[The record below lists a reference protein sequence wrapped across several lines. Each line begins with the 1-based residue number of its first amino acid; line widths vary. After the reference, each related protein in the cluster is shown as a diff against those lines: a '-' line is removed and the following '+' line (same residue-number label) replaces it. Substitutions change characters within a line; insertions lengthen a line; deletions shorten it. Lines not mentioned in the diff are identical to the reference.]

1 MEISLNDWRKFKNRL
16 AALSQSASDDMLKF
30 IQKNGGYA
38 NIPRKQLIDYAY
50 GLATKYGEASASLA
64 AEMYDT
70 VATLSKAGVPA
81 AEVAE
86 TAEYG
91 EVAKAIN
98 GVTKKLTTDKAV
110 SAVPARLAKR
120 AGADTT
126 LKNAER
132 DGAQFAWV
140 PVGDTC
146 AFCLTLASR
155 GWQYMSKDAL
165 KNGHAE
171 HIHANCD
178 CTYAVRFDDKT
189 VVKGYDPEEY
199 RRMYD
204 EAEGRT
210 PEEKINSMRRIK
222 YQKNK
227 DEINAHKRANYEAK
241 KQTFS
246 MKRNSETIWA
256 GKAVKVTETQ
266 LSELRELAI
275 SKGFFLDPSFNS
287 FDGDVELVKDFV
299 NTMASNLSDRAY
311 MRHKKI
317 KLSVSYTM
325 DDEDY
330 AETQGSNIIINGFA
344 YRDRELLK
352 KDYDE
357 RVKSGWFTKESS
369 YFDIATHESGHVI
382 VYKNQL
388 KTSGVKETVF
398 GKDSIKSTDE
408 IINNISEYALKND
421 DELVAEAYVKYKNGS
436 SDEYVLRILEYCDII

>member
-1 MEISLNDWRKFKNRL
+1 MEISLIDWRKFKNRL
-16 AALSQSASDDMLKF
+16 AALSRSASDDMLEF
-30 IQKNGGYA
+30 LQKNGGYA

-50 GLATKYGEASASLA
+50 GLATKYVEASASLA
-64 AEMYDT
+64 EEMYDT

-98 GVTKKLTTDKAV
+98 GVTKKLTTDNAV

-126 LKNAER
+126 LKNAKR
-132 DGAQFAWV
+132 DGVQFAWIL
-140 PVGDTC
+140 VGDTC

-210 PEEKINSMRRIK
+210 PEEKINSMRRVQ
-222 YQKNK
+222 YQENK
-227 DEINAHKRANYEAK
+227 DKINEQKKANYEEKGRRNILEKAYSNGIISVK
-241 KQTFS
+241 DLSVSTNGNNIESKREELGEIPIDRIDDAIVFFS
-246 MKRNSETIWA
+246 DQIRNDTVEHAIVIDKDGKVVHFVGDETGVGIYGLNLDGARILHNHPSVNGIFSFGKDDFEFMQENINAYYYLCNSEYDYRVIVIKSLNDVSYSA
-256 GKAVKVTETQ
+256 IY
-266 LSELRELAI
+266 REAME
-275 SKGFFLDPSFNS
+275 KH
-287 FDGDVELVKDFV
+287 DFV
-299 NTMASNLSDRAY
+299 NGELQDEAMDILRQRGYIEYDKR
-311 MRHKKI
+311 RI
-317 KLSVSYTM
+317 K
-325 DDEDY
+325 
-330 AETQGSNIIINGFA
+330 
-344 YRDRELLK
+344 
-352 KDYDE
+352 
-357 RVKSGWFTKESS
+357 
-369 YFDIATHESGHVI
+369 
-382 VYKNQL
+382 
-388 KTSGVKETVF
+388 
-398 GKDSIKSTDE
+398 
-408 IINNISEYALKND
+408 
-421 DELVAEAYVKYKNGS
+421 
-436 SDEYVLRILEYCDII
+436 

>member
-98 GVTKKLTTDKAV
+98 GVTKKLTTDNAV

-126 LKNAER
+126 LKNAKR
-132 DGAQFAWV
+132 DGAQFAWI

-155 GWQYMSKDAL
+155 GWQYMSKDAM

-210 PEEKINSMRRIK
+210 PEEKINSMRRIQ
-222 YQKNK
+222 YEKNK
-227 DEINAHKRANYEAK
+227 DKINEQKRANYEEKNKKVLAQHKRGDKVYITDQAIDKIKKVGASSCSPEELQLIQELNKEVLRVAK
-241 KQTFS
+241 NYNDSNEVAIALVNGELSKPVLGEKEKVNIYADSDMYHILKGRDSKMRSVTLSHNHPGLSYFS
-246 MKRNSETIWA
+246 VHDLGFFVENPSIETMEVVTNQGKVWYLTKKDNYDDLKVLEIYKSTIKEYKDDA
-256 GKAVKVTETQ
+256 EKAVDT
-266 LSELRELAI
+266 
-275 SKGFFLDPSFNS
+275 
-287 FDGDVELVKDFV
+287 FV
-299 NTMASNLSDRAY
+299 NRIYNVQKMID
-311 MRHKKI
+311 
-317 KLSVSYTM
+317 
-325 DDEDY
+325 
-330 AETQGSNIIINGFA
+330 
-344 YRDRELLK
+344 
-352 KDYDE
+352 
-357 RVKSGWFTKESS
+357 
-369 YFDIATHESGHVI
+369 
-382 VYKNQL
+382 KN
-388 KTSGVKETVF
+388 
-398 GKDSIKSTDE
+398 
-408 IINNISEYALKND
+408 
-421 DELVAEAYVKYKNGS
+421 
-436 SDEYVLRILEYCDII
+436 

>member
-30 IQKNGGYA
+30 LQKNGGYA

-70 VATLSKAGVPA
+70 VATLSKVGVPA

-98 GVTKKLTTDKAV
+98 GVTKKLTTDNAV

-126 LKNAER
+126 LKNAKR
-132 DGAQFAWV
+132 DGAQFAWI

-146 AFCLTLASR
+146 VFCLTLASR
-155 GWQYMSKDAL
+155 GWQYMSKDAM

-199 RRMYD
+199 WRMYD
-204 EAEGRT
+204 DAEGNT
-210 PEEKINSMRRIK
+210 PEEKINSMRRIQ
-222 YQKNK
+222 YEK
-227 DEINAHKRANYEAK
+227 DKDKINDQKRANYAEKNTLKQTGGKITGGHHYTVNENEGINAK
-241 KQTFS
+241 KAAEQYEKYS
-246 MKRNSETIWA
+246 R
-256 GKAVKVTETQ
+256 VDD
-266 LSELRELAI
+266 SELIA
-275 SKGFFLDPSFNS
+275 KNTGFTVEEIRRIRNHVFYEKHDLDSGYKR
-287 FDGDVELVKDFV
+287 FDPDYD
-299 NTMASNLSDRAY
+299 MAVAWKRLQEGKY
-311 MRHKKI
+311 
-317 KLSVSYTM
+317 LP
-325 DDEDY
+325 
-330 AETQGSNIIINGFA
+330 
-344 YRDRELLK
+344 RDITLLKHELL
-352 KDYDE
+352 E
-357 RVKSGWFTKESS
+357 
-369 YFDIATHESGHVI
+369 
-382 VYKNQL
+382 NQL
-388 KTSGVKETVF
+388 EKEYNISAREAHEITQKTYNWVEQLLKETD
-398 GKDSIKSTDE
+398 GKGEQDG
-408 IINNISEYALKND
+408 L
-421 DELVAEAYVKYKNGS
+421 L
-436 SDEYVLRILEYCDII
+436 